1 MTDYKSTVC
10 PRKFV
15 KKKKITFS
23 IIIDETTEISTKK
36 SVAVAVH
43 FFYFEVGRVRD
54 YHFDLVELEVATSEQ
69 IFFGNL

>member
-1 MTDYKSTVC
+1 MS
-10 PRKFV
+10 
-15 KKKKITFS
+15 KKKIITFS

-54 YHFDLVELEVATSEQ
+54 YHFALVELEVATSEQ

>member
-1 MTDYKSTVC
+1 MS
-10 PRKFV
+10 
-15 KKKKITFS
+15 KKKIITFS